1 MENKSKEVAN
11 MAKKKKGFKKTSMT
25 QDELDLLKYRESF
38 QQWMPIKDVQNGFII
53 DENDD
58 KFPVIELG
66 TANLELMTMD
76 EKAMLGKRLE
86 QAIASFPFQ
95 EFQLLIVPMPFD
107 IEDWQAQVTER
118 LRELS
123 AQRDELTSLVAR
135 ERRQETPNLKRI
147 NELNAQLNA
156 ISFYENHLAGQ
167 NRFVMGRIQS
177 GQVVAQKAFF
187 IPKFKPLGNLTAY
200 QKMAEA
206 VAHKMED
213 VAINSHLCDNQE
225 IRNLLF
231 VILNPLRKDLH
242 KVEPRQMSP
251 LMRTNTAK

>member
-1 MENKSKEVAN
+1 
-11 MAKKKKGFKKTSMT
+11 MAKKKKIFKKSSMT
-25 QDELDLLKYRESF
+25 QDEIDLLKYRESF

-107 IEDWQAQVTER
+107 IEDWQAQVRER

-135 ERRQETPNLKRI
+135 ERRQETPNLERI
-147 NELNAQLNA
+147 NELNAQLSA

-187 IPKFKPLGNLTAY
+187 IPHFKPLGNWAAY

-206 VAHKMED
+206 VAHKLED
-213 VAINSHLCDNQE
+213 VAVNSHLCDNQE

-251 LMRTNTAK
+251 LMKETKI